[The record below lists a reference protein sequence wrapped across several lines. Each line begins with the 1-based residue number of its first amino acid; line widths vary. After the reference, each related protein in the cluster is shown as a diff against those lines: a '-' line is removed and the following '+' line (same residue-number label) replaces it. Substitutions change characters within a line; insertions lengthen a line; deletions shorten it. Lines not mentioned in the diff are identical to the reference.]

1 MNLGGLDKLDAE
13 ELSISSSGIIF
24 LPCDTWIY
32 LNNNKYKSQISK
44 INQSKQPMQP
54 IIHHRVRSTAN
65 SFSIWE
71 SAQYPPM
78 LSPVCAINTGQ
89 WGKAAAPCR
98 SPRNN
103 NISGNYERVR
113 ENIWQMLASLWVKLW
128 HLTARVVWTDLWSP
142 LQQSQPP
149 APSAPAY

>member
-1 MNLGGLDKLDAE
+1 MLLMRCRTFKGNTGFLAPQEANNNHSIQRILHITLNLGGLDKLDAE
-13 ELSISSSGIIF
+13 ELSISSSGINF
-24 LPCDTWIY
+24 Y
-32 LNNNKYKSQISK
+32 L
-44 INQSKQPMQP
+44 
-54 IIHHRVRSTAN
+54 VL
-65 SFSIWE
+65 WE

-89 WGKAAAPCR
+89 WGKAAAPSH

-103 NISGNYERVR
+103 NITGNYERVR
-113 ENIWQMLASLWVKLW
+113 ENIWQMFASLWVTLW
-128 HLTARVVWTDLWSP
+128 HLTGLPWVVCVCGLLSP